1 MNDLIITGPS
11 DAPVY
16 LLAHGAGA
24 NCQSA
29 FLTQIAELLDERHI
43 RTIRFDFSYMA
54 ARRVA
59 GTRRPPPKAE
69 LLVGEL
75 LEKIDVAAEIAI
87 GAPLFIGGKS
97 MGGRIASLVAD
108 SLFLER
114 RLAGCICLG
123 YPFHPPG
130 KPDRLRTDHLKQ
142 TNCPMLIVQGT
153 RDALG
158 SRDDVRA
165 YQLSKTISFA
175 WLDDGDHDLKPRR
188 SSGFTHAMHLTM
200 AANAVA
206 SFIRAHEQ
214 PG

>member
-24 NCQSA
+24 NCESA
-29 FLTQIAELLDERHI
+29 FLTQIAQLLDERRI
-43 RTIRFDFSYMA
+43 RTVRFDFSFMA
-54 ARRVA
+54 SRRVS
-59 GTRRPPPKAE
+59 GRRRPPPKAE
-69 LLVGEL
+69 LLVDEL
-75 LEKIDVAAEIAI
+75 LEKIDVAAEIAN

-97 MGGRIASLVAD
+97 MGGRIATLVAD
-108 SLFLER
+108 
-114 RLAGCICLG
+114 RLCSEHRISGCICLG

-130 KPDRLRTDHLKQ
+130 KPDRLRTDHLQQ
-142 TNCPMLIVQGT
+142 TSCPMLFVQGT

-158 SRDDVRA
+158 SRDDVRT
-165 YQLSKTISFA
+165 YQLSNSIVIK

-188 SSGFTHAMHLTM
+188 SSGFTHDMHLTM
-200 AANAVA
+200 AADAVA
-206 SFIRAHEQ
+206 TFIREHGQ